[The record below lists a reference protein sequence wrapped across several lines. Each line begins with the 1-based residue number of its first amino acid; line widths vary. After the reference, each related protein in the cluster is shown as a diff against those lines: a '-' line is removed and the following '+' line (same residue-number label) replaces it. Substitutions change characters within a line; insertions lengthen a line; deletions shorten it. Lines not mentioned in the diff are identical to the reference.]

1 MASNRNEDNAEM
13 NTKLQSIED
22 RLAAIQEQL
31 ARNSKG

>member
-1 MASNRNEDNAEM
+1 MASNRNEDNAKM
-13 NTKLQSIED
+13 DIKLQAIED